1 MENFDDDFGAPPP
14 ADDVDPAAEFLAK
27 EQEELGE
34 IGEDLGLA
42 PPQEISAFKEE
53 SDFSSNGMQDFIPAL
68 SGDPMGG
75 VDSQP
80 DIPVATYSGLE
91 EFSASPVYDGGDFL
105 SQDNNEDLS
114 SGMSNMNIAREE
126 PEFLKQWKVEQEERL
141 KKKDEDEEVMN
152 EKLRLQAR
160 QELEDWYKRY
170 ETQLEQTKAT
180 NRDVESDFVAEVG
193 GMNHIEPGSEWERVS
208 KHCDFS
214 AKAPGHTKDVSRM
227 RSILLQL
234 KQSPPPTK
242 A

>member
-1 MENFDDDFGAPPP
+1 MGRVKGTTDIMENFDDAFGAPPP
-14 ADDVDPAAEFLAK
+14 ADVDPAAEFLAK

-34 IGEDLGLA
+34 IGEDLGLS
-42 PPQEISAFKEE
+42 PPQDISAIKEE
-53 SDFSSNGMQDFIPAL
+53 SNFSSNGM
-68 SGDPMGG
+68 
-75 VDSQP
+75 
-80 DIPVATYSGLE
+80 E
-91 EFSASPVYDGGDFL
+91 
-105 SQDNNEDLS
+105 NNGDLS

-126 PEFLKQWKVEQEERL
+126 PEFLKKWKVEQEERL
-141 KKKDEDEEVMN
+141 KIKDENEEVMK

-170 ETQLEQTKAT
+170 ETQLEQTKSA
-180 NRDVESDFVAEVG
+180 NREAESDFVAEVG

-234 KQSPPPTK
+234 KQSPPTTK